1 MLTSEDV
8 VTRYLHS
15 LETDYNQFVTE
26 DGIGEVTL
34 ELYEKVSSLKSQLQA
49 SEAIIEEKNKEIQNL
64 RGENITQKSH
74 IEDLHSDITS
84 LVSTSEALKLEHL
97 ELQSQLL
104 TSENNE
110 KKLDE
115 SCKTH
120 YQAIKQLQMKIES
133 QERELK
139 MRKSESGLAIHDLT
153 KKEEE
158 CSTLQEKVQTLE
170 CELLRLHA
178 TKEQHL
184 EDIGELETQLEKARF
199 ELKLSTNEN
208 TQLQEDL
215 NSSLDE
221 VTKHTE
227 ELSEAYKQIS
237 SLQDQLSSS
246 KNVVSPTAT
255 QEEAFILHSASLLAS
270 PNRSISSSTDQSE
283 ILFQMKSQLQQLQK
297 VLVNKGGEEDTDS
310 ELSVVKELLAIN
322 TTMEESLMNQ
332 QQWHDAIIA
341 SKEDHIRM
349 LENQLAEADH
359 PVITTSEKVRIS
371 REYFCKMLSQFS
383 EHSNSSL
390 QSIFNR
396 IQALSYRVTA
406 LSVALKDVR
415 IMAPNDNDHAV
426 ESLLLDLDTSHA
438 TVESYQQEVNLLST
452 GFEESRE
459 KLNDSQQKITDLE
472 NSKEDDI
479 EILNQELKAVK
490 EELNRSRMEEH
501 AREMV
506 ILQQG
511 KELEEKELK
520 NKIQSNIVQRQ
531 KKELETLNHYL
542 GKAKSRQQ
550 QYNTQKKEREML
562 LEQQQQRILST
573 SLEIQQLKQEIERC
587 HSAPEL
593 GDENTNTLVDEDLT
607 LPLLSP
613 KNVALLLSQEAKE
626 EIEKL
631 KAAHEAEMLT
641 VSDEVE

>member
-49 SEAIIEEKNKEIQNL
+49 SEAIIEERNKEIQNL
-64 RGENITQKSH
+64 RGDNIMQKSH
-74 IEDLHSDITS
+74 IEDLRSDITS
-84 LVSTSEALKLEHL
+84 LVSTSETLKLEHL

-184 EDIGELETQLEKARF
+184 EDIGELETQLKEARF

-237 SLQDQLSSS
+237 TLQDQLSSS

-255 QEEAFILHSASLLAS
+255 QEESFILHSASLL
-270 PNRSISSSTDQSE
+270 P
-283 ILFQMKSQLQQLQK
+283 
-297 VLVNKGGEEDTDS
+297 
-310 ELSVVKELLAIN
+310 
-322 TTMEESLMNQ
+322 
-332 QQWHDAIIA
+332 
-341 SKEDHIRM
+341 
-349 LENQLAEADH
+349 
-359 PVITTSEKVRIS
+359 
-371 REYFCKMLSQFS
+371 
-383 EHSNSSL
+383 
-390 QSIFNR
+390 
-396 IQALSYRVTA
+396 
-406 LSVALKDVR
+406 
-415 IMAPNDNDHAV
+415 
-426 ESLLLDLDTSHA
+426 
-438 TVESYQQEVNLLST
+438 
-452 GFEESRE
+452 
-459 KLNDSQQKITDLE
+459 
-472 NSKEDDI
+472 
-479 EILNQELKAVK
+479 
-490 EELNRSRMEEH
+490 
-501 AREMV
+501 
-506 ILQQG
+506 
-511 KELEEKELK
+511 
-520 NKIQSNIVQRQ
+520 
-531 KKELETLNHYL
+531 
-542 GKAKSRQQ
+542 
-550 QYNTQKKEREML
+550 
-562 LEQQQQRILST
+562 
-573 SLEIQQLKQEIERC
+573 
-587 HSAPEL
+587 
-593 GDENTNTLVDEDLT
+593 
-607 LPLLSP
+607 SP
-613 KNVALLLSQEAKE
+613 KS
-626 EIEKL
+626 
-631 KAAHEAEMLT
+631 
-641 VSDEVE
+641 